1 MNGFRNIST
10 SWSDGAEDLASGPRG
25 LSPPLAELGVQ
36 GLRCQPRSVCGA
48 SWTQAGSPVWQ
59 ALQAPRGS
67 DSPGGGLDRGQGGC
81 VQRGPT
87 TTQDGR
93 REHGPARPSQ
103 SRPAGPMWP
112 DLSLGPPLGLRP
124 RSPMGSGDPSCTP
137 LPPGAHALGCRSLSV
152 PPTPLLQGPR
162 WPCPTRCV
170 WGWTPRHRPQGLGWY
185 LPQWRPW

>member
-87 TTQDGR
+87 TTQDGEKR
-93 REHGPARPSQ
+93 AR
-103 SRPAGPMWP
+103 
-112 DLSLGPPLGLRP
+112 
-124 RSPMGSGDPSCTP
+124 
-137 LPPGAHALGCRSLSV
+137 
-152 PPTPLLQGPR
+152 
-162 WPCPTRCV
+162 PCPTLPEPAGGAHVARSFPRTAPRPQATVPDGV
-170 WGWTPRHRPQGLGWY
+170 WGPFLHSSAARCP
-185 LPQWRPW
+185 RPWLPLTLCAPHPTAAGSPVAMSRPVCMGLDT